1 MYIYIFLFY
10 WKNSGF
16 PLQWPFHNRI
26 SICFLPQTNPHVEG
40 LSLRQ
45 FREFQNALGFEHDL
59 RELRLGFATAKF
71 SHSKCMVKL
80 LMEEI
85 LHHLGCIKP
94 WKYWDKPF
102 INWCRISSI
111 NRINGF
117 IHHGVLWLRE
127 TLWLQMRNCWFERM
141 ISPNCQ
147 MNHTCNIQTKK
158 ALAHEWNYQIQF
170 STLHVFPFNLLF
182 IGMNCIHWIYRSTT
196 SPNFT
201 PKRCWLR
208 LSGMYR
214 TQFPKTY

>member
-94 WKYWDKPF
+94 WKYWDKLF

-141 ISPNCQ
+141 ISPNWPYFV
-147 MNHTCNIQTKK
+147 N
-158 ALAHEWNYQIQF
+158 
-170 STLHVFPFNLLF
+170 
-182 IGMNCIHWIYRSTT
+182 
-196 SPNFT
+196 
-201 PKRCWLR
+201 
-208 LSGMYR
+208 SGMHPDESHMQYSNKKSTCTWMKLSNTIFHTPR
-214 TQFPKTY
+214 FPL